1 MNETLDEHELQRLLD
16 GSLTSE
22 ERLMLLSYAEKHPAN
37 WRRIAMAFIEE
48 QVLRNELAKL
58 PVTDMP
64 FVENQQVALPD
75 SLSVSIKDRHRLH
88 WLAQAAAICLAL
100 GAAIWLGR
108 FSTTQQAPVKPTPPE
123 QFAENIR
130 SPQTR
135 NTTPVPSPD
144 PSPRLV
150 DRRNEMNLV
159 KADNNAPVAEMF
171 RPLFDQE
178 TLDVFRAH
186 GYTVEEEPVIYVV
199 PGHAGE
205 QYFVPRRNVSFV
217 AHRE

>member
-22 ERLMLLSYAEKHPAN
+22 ERIMLLRYAEKHPAN
-37 WRRIAMAFIEE
+37 WRRIAMAFVEE
-48 QVLRNELAKL
+48 QVLRSELAKL
-58 PVTDMP
+58 QATGMQ
-64 FVENQQVALPD
+64 FAATQQVALPN
-75 SLSVSIKDRHRLH
+75 SLSVSIKDRHRFR
-88 WLAQAAAICLAL
+88 WLAQAAVVCFAL

-108 FSTTQQAPVKPTPPE
+108 FSKTQQAPAKPIPHKD
-123 QFAENIR
+123 FVENTQ
-130 SPQTR
+130 SPQTKG
-135 NTTPVPSPD
+135 TKPVASPE

-150 DRRNEMNLV
+150 DTRHEMNIV
-159 KADNNAPVAEMF
+159 KADFNTPVAEMF
-171 RPLFDQE
+171 QPLFDQE
-178 TLDVFRAH
+178 TLDVFQAH

-199 PGHAGE
+199 PGRAGE